1 MGWHVCRV
9 MVNEEEVVKVLK
21 EGNMISTQVV
31 DLGSMSFRE
40 QLKVR
45 HVAWSIASHSLA
57 ICLLEVCLSGCNWS
71 CDVII
76 GDAALQHLHRHP
88 RGRPHARLLPR
99 RRGRLHTHVSTLHE

>member
-21 EGNMISTQVV
+21 EGNMINYQVV

-45 HVAWSIASHSLA
+45 HVAWSTLSRSLA
-57 ICLLEVCLSGCNWS
+57 ICSLACLL
-71 CDVII
+71 
-76 GDAALQHLHRHP
+76 A
-88 RGRPHARLLPR
+88 
-99 RRGRLHTHVSTLHE
+99 